1 MWEKAS
7 GDRGEL
13 VALAGREE
21 VSQAA
26 RAFSGVYRQPRGT
39 TMRVASRRELGHT
52 FHEKRTPSVA
62 STSWKSPMAERSGRH
77 KSQRKNS
84 PAVFFLECLYGVSYC
99 MLVAECGCE

>member
-1 MWEKAS
+1 MWEEAS
-7 GDRGEL
+7 GEL
-13 VALAGREE
+13 VELAGREE

-62 STSWKSPMAERSGRH
+62 STSWKSPMAEQDAAR
-77 KSQRKNS
+77 
-84 PAVFFLECLYGVSYC
+84 
-99 MLVAECGCE
+99 GCSAAAQYT

>member
-62 STSWKSPMAERSGRH
+62 STSWKSPMAERS
-77 KSQRKNS
+77 SQARGLAS
-84 PAVFFLECLYGVSYC
+84 SSAGYT
-99 MLVAECGCE
+99 